1 MNDQNKINT
10 KYVLF
15 LALVSA
21 MGGLL
26 FGYDWVVIGGAKPF
40 YERFFDITSSAT
52 YQGFAMSSALFGC
65 LLGAAFSGYITDK
78 YGRKIPLLF
87 SAFLFIFT
95 SLGTGAFNSFTPFII
110 FRILGGIGIGIAS
123 NVSPVYIAEIA
134 PAHMRGKLVAIN
146 QLTIAFGVLAAQLTN
161 MLIAEPV
168 PVGASDAFISSSWNG
183 QMGWRWMF
191 WACSIPASLFFIL
204 MWLVPESPR
213 WLAKAGKRDKAIKI
227 FQRIGGSEYAIK
239 ETTEIYQTLEKADD
253 KGTKVTFT
261 HLFSKQLAPVIILGI
276 ILAVFQQWCGINV
289 IFNYAEEVFAAAGY
303 GISGT
308 LFNIVLTGSVS
319 LVFTIVSMFMVDRWG
334 RKALMLTGAG
344 GLAIVYVI
352 IAAGYFLQVKGI
364 FMLFWVV
371 TAISIYSLTL
381 APITWVLLSEIFPNK
396 VRGHA
401 MSVATFAL
409 WLSCAILTIS
419 FPFLNRALGTSGT
432 FTVYAVI
439 CFLGFFYILKKLPE
453 TKGKSLEQIER
464 ELTTKL

>member
-1 MNDQNKINT
+1 
-10 KYVLF
+10 
-15 LALVSA
+15 

-40 YERFFDITSSAT
+40 YERYFEITSSAT

-65 LLGAAFSGYITDK
+65 LIGAAVTGNLTEK
-78 YGRKIPLLF
+78 YGRKLPLLF
-87 SAFLFIFT
+87 AAFLFVFT
-95 SLGTGAFNSFTPFII
+95 SLGTGAFNSFTSFMI
-110 FRILGGIGIGIAS
+110 FRILGGVGIGIAS

-146 QLTIAFGVLAAQLTN
+146 QFTIAFGVLAAQLTN
-161 MLIAEPV
+161 MIIAEPV
-168 PVGASDAFISSSWNG
+168 PLDATDSMIRDSWNG

-191 WACSIPASLFFIL
+191 WACAIPASIFFIL

-213 WLAKAGKRDKAIKI
+213 WLTKAGKKEKALKI
-227 FQRIGGSEYAIK
+227 FERIGGKEYAIR
-239 ETTEIYQTLEKADD
+239 ESDDVALTLEVTEEQ
-253 KGTKVTFT
+253 GTNNKFRS
-261 HLFSKQLAPVIILGI
+261 LFSKELAPIITLGI

-289 IFNYAEEVFAAAGY
+289 IFNYAEEIFSAAGY
-303 GISGT
+303 GITST

-319 LVFTIVSMFMVDRWG
+319 LIFTVVSMFMVDRWG

-352 IAAGYFLQVKGI
+352 IASGYYLGIKGF
-364 FMLFWVV
+364 FMVFWVV
-371 TAISIYSLTL
+371 TAISIYGMTL

-396 VRGHA
+396 IRGHA

-419 FPFLNRALGTSGT
+419 FPFMNKALSTSGT
-432 FTVYAVI
+432 FGVYAAI
-439 CFLGFFYILKKLPE
+439 CFIGFFYLLKKLPE

-464 ELTTKL
+464 ELTKGS